1 VAFVLVLV
9 LAITAGGTGWWFGAG
24 PGAHATVPISIVE
37 QQPDAARAALT
48 ALGIEV
54 AEELEH
60 DYSVEIAEG
69 LIMGSDPEPGS
80 SVRKG
85 STVRLIVSDGPAPT
99 QIGVLAGL
107 TLSQAA
113 TAIDAAGLLM
123 DENPGYVFSEQDKDV
138 VLTASVGDTDVS
150 QGAEGLFKG
159 QQVEL
164 TVSAGRLPAIQGM
177 SFEDAAAALAEVEV
191 SVESA
196 PQQDYNDEVPEGAVI
211 GIVGDDPV
219 HPGDTVLLNVS
230 RGPTPV
236 DVPDIVGMNWSDAK
250 TKLAEVGLTYEYW
263 NTKSRQIG
271 ESDISGLATV
281 QAIEPDGGQLPK
293 GSAVRVR
300 LSAFG

>member
-1 VAFVLVLV
+1 
-9 LAITAGGTGWWFGAG
+9 
-24 PGAHATVPISIVE
+24 
-37 QQPDAARAALT
+37 
-48 ALGIEV
+48 
-54 AEELEH
+54 
-60 DYSVEIAEG
+60 
-69 LIMGSDPEPGS
+69 
-80 SVRKG
+80 
-85 STVRLIVSDGPAPT
+85 
-99 QIGVLAGL
+99 VLAGL

-113 TAIDAAGLLM
+113 AAIDAAGLLM

-150 QGAEGLFKG
+150 QGAEALFKG

-211 GIVGDDPV
+211 GIVGDEPV

-236 DVPDIVGMNWSDAK
+236 DVPDILGRKWVEARDA
-250 TKLAEVGLTYEYW
+250 LSAVGLKFEYW
-263 NTKSRQIG
+263 NATSRVLG
-271 ESDISGLATV
+271 ESGIDEVTV
-281 QAIEPDGGQLPK
+281 ERVSPDVGTSVPK
-293 GSAVRVR
+293 GSVIRVK
-300 LSAFG
+300 LG